1 MDANGDGLQSQGEQG
16 VDEVLVT
23 LFRWTGSDWF
33 FVEDML
39 TDAGGNYEFDDL
51 PSDDYAVSFR
61 APVGYVFTAQHV
73 GSNRLQDSDAAW
85 YTLFLNQGESRTDVD
100 AGLIDTTTGGGGGG
114 GGPALTTGNLTAYR
128 PMFTTG
134 GYFPFTKTV
143 VPDGREMNAELGP
156 GIRVNGDDDNNN
168 GTADFNDAGTVANE
182 NDLIELDVRVSV
194 ASASRFVFTTN
205 SPSLRL
211 WSDAD
216 KGQPV
221 PISPGVNAPSYAD
234 LSSGTETVYAEWIG
248 PAGATG
254 ILNFV
259 DVTTA
264 TTLDSILFHSF
275 TSITTVL
282 GGLNQVPSVPTDP
295 NHGIFSTADD
305 LYREGYNVYKF
316 DEQDVAAGFGF
327 GPPGPGPVYD
337 TLENA
342 VNSQSIVDIS
352 IYGYSQGGGSTYNL
366 SNYLSGQRTAGN
378 IGAYSLVFT
387 AYVDAVSDSSNL
399 AETRRPIGSNWHLN
413 LYQMSDEPW
422 GQDLLQ
428 LDGDAVPG
436 SQEQFNVETSPVFN
450 LPNVTHYDIDDTQSV
465 LNWLL
470 MRYRQNVSR

>member
-1 MDANGDGLQSQGEQG
+1 
-16 VDEVLVT
+16 
-23 LFRWTGSDWF
+23 
-33 FVEDML
+33 
-39 TDAGGNYEFDDL
+39 
-51 PSDDYAVSFR
+51 
-61 APVGYVFTAQHV
+61 
-73 GSNRLQDSDAAW
+73 
-85 YTLFLNQGESRTDVD
+85 
-100 AGLIDTTTGGGGGG
+100 
-114 GGPALTTGNLTAYR
+114 
-128 PMFTTG
+128 MFTTG

-182 NDLIELDVRVSV
+182 NDLIELDVRVAV

-221 PISPGVNAPSYAD
+221 PISPGIASPSYVD

-248 PAGATG
+248 PAGGTG
-254 ILNFV
+254 ILNLV
-259 DVTTA
+259 DVA
-264 TTLDSILFHSF
+264 TTTILDSILFHAF

-282 GGLNQVPSVPTDP
+282 GGLDQVPAVPTNPD
-295 NHGIFSTADD
+295 NGLFTTANQI
-305 LYREGYNVYKF
+305 YREGYNVYKF

-366 SNYLSGQRTAGN
+366 SNYLNSQRIAGA
-378 IGAYSLVFT
+378 IGNYSLVFT

-399 AETRRPIGSNWHLN
+399 AETRRPISSNWHLN
-413 LYQMSDEPW
+413 LYQISDEPFW
-422 GQDLLQ
+422 VDPLE

-450 LPNVTHYDIDDTQSV
+450 LPDITHFDIDNDLSV

-470 MRYRQNVSR
+470 MRYRQNVTR